1 MTSHYK
7 DKKVTVV
14 GLARSGVAAS
24 NLLKSLGAEVF
35 VTDSSSNDKL
45 KELAKDLIRDDMRVE
60 LGGHTI
66 DFIRGKDL
74 VVVSPGVSDKS
85 QAIIWA
91 HEFKIPIISEI
102 ELAWQLMPQAEV
114 VAITGTNGKTTV
126 TSLIAKV
133 LEADGKKAHTLGNIG
148 KPFSR
153 EIGRIRKGDFV
164 SLEVS
169 SFQLEKIVEF
179 KPRVAVI
186 LNFTPD
192 HLDRYKDMAEYLS
205 AKKRIFLNQDKN
217 DYLVLNYD
225 DLVLRAL
232 AKKAKARVI
241 SFSSRDNP
249 HNLNPN
255 QLAVMAV
262 AEALGISEN
271 VCLEVFRNFK
281 GVEHRLEQAR
291 VLKDIEFINDSKAT
305 NVDSAVWA
313 LRNTRRPTIMIA
325 GGRDKNSDYGTISD
339 LIKKKVKLLVV
350 IGEAKEKIRSAL
362 GGILPIKEATTLDEA
377 INLSYAR
384 ARAGDC
390 VLFSPMCASFDMFEN
405 YEHRGKVFKE
415 IVNKLK

>member
-1 MTSHYK
+1 MTSYYK
-7 DKKVTVV
+7 DKKVVV
-14 GLARSGVAAS
+14 IGLARSGIAAV
-24 NLLKSLGAEVF
+24 NLLQEAGAKVF

-45 KELAKDLIRDDMRVE
+45 KELARGLTRDGIKVE
-60 LGGHTI
+60 LGAHTL
-66 DFIRGKDL
+66 DFIRDKDL
-74 VVVSPGVSDKS
+74 VVVSPGVSDTS

-91 HEFKIPIISEI
+91 QEFSIPIISEI

-153 EIGRIRKGDFV
+153 EIGRIRAGDFV

-169 SFQLEKIVEF
+169 SFQLERIVKF

-192 HLDRYKDMAEYLS
+192 HLDRYKDMPEYLF
-205 AKKRIFLNQDKN
+205 AKKRVFLNQDEN

-225 DLVLRAL
+225 DLTLRAL
-232 AKKAKARVI
+232 AKEAKARVI
-241 SFSSRDNP
+241 FFSAQNNP
-249 HNLNPN
+249 DSLNPN
-255 QLAVMAV
+255 QLAVIA
-262 AEALGISEN
+262 AARALGISEN
-271 VCLEVFRNFK
+271 ICGEVFRNFK
-281 GVEHRLEQAR
+281 GVEHRLEQVR
-291 VLKDIEFINDSKAT
+291 VFKDIEFINDSKAT

-313 LRNTRRPTIMIA
+313 LRNTRKPAIMIA

-339 LIKKKVKLLVV
+339 LIKEKVKLLVL

-362 GGILPIKEATTLDEA
+362 GGVLPIKEAATLDEA
-377 INLSYAR
+377 INVSYAQ
-384 ARAGDC
+384 ARGGDC

>member
-1 MTSHYK
+1 MIENYRN
-7 DKKVTVV
+7 KKVVV
-14 GLARSGVAAS
+14 IGLARSGIAAG
-24 NLLKSLGAEVF
+24 NLLKNLGAEVF
-35 VTDSSSNDKL
+35 ISDSSNNDKL
-45 KELAKDLIRDDMRVE
+45 RALAKDLIRDGIRVE
-60 LGGHTI
+60 LGGHTA
-66 DFIRGKDL
+66 DFIRDKDL
-74 VVVSPGVSDKS
+74 LVISPGVSDKS

-91 HEFKIPIISEI
+91 KERNVPIISEI

-148 KPFSR
+148 KPFSHGLGQ
-153 EIGRIRKGDFV
+153 IKTGDFV

-179 KPRVAVI
+179 KPKTAVI
-186 LNFTPD
+186 LNITPD

-205 AKKRIFLNQDKN
+205 AKKRVFLNQDGN

-225 DLVLRAL
+225 DLALRAL
-232 AKKAKARVI
+232 AKEAQARVI
-241 SFSSRDNP
+241 FFSSRDNP
-249 HNLNPN
+249 YNLNPN

-262 AEALGISEN
+262 AQALGISEN
-271 VCLEVFRNFK
+271 ICREVFRNFK
-281 GVEHRLEQAR
+281 GVEHRLEQVR

-313 LRNTRRPTIMIA
+313 LRNTRKPAIMIA
-325 GGRDKNSDYGTISD
+325 GGRDKNSDYGAISD
-339 LIKKKVKLLVV
+339 LIREKVKFLVL
-350 IGEAKEKIRSAL
+350 IGDAKEKIHSAL
-362 GGILPIKEATTLDEA
+362 DGVLPIKEARTLDEA
-377 INLSYAR
+377 INFSYAE
-384 ARAGDC
+384 ARGGDC

-405 YEHRGKVFKE
+405 YEHRGTAFKE